1 MGQRSPQQAIR
12 QYLTNGASRVFS
24 QAKKDLKKQAS
35 HKLLKLKKDIPTV
48 RELEN
53 KFTTE
58 ACSEKAQ
65 IKIENIFKKIN
76 KKLTKIEEI
85 LNSSHLFC
93 EKQHKRVSEVNTKVL
108 NKLTNSQNT
117 GILDILKPAIDAL
130 NVVLIVGPL
139 ALQALGGIGT
149 GGIIGQLT
157 KALKKAEDKQGLFLR
172 IISGYNSIIPTYQ
185 EKASKLLNTI
195 NKAKVKIEETQAI
208 VFKQKVLLEYLYL
221 QYVTNCNIIE
231 DNIEE
236 SEEIITLSVN
246 DIIDDANTD
255 TGISDNLS
263 LAFQQLNETLQNQGM
278 MRIAERLYALEFN
291 HINLQYEPN
300 FDKLKS
306 YKVKL
311 VSIEA
316 NNS

>member
-12 QYLTNGASRVFS
+12 QYLTNNASRVFS
-24 QAKKDLKKQAS
+24 QAKKDLKKQAN
-35 HKLLKLKKDIPTV
+35 HKLLQLKKDIPTK

-53 KFTTE
+53 QFTTE
-58 ACSEKAQ
+58 ACSERAQ
-65 IKIENIFKKIN
+65 QKIENIFKKIN
-76 KKLTKIEEI
+76 KKLTKIDEI

-108 NKLTNSQNT
+108 NKLTNDNNT
-117 GILDILKPAIDAL
+117 GILDILKPAINAL
-130 NVVLIVGPL
+130 NIVLVVGPL

-172 IISGYNSIIPTYQ
+172 IISGYSAIIPTYQ
-185 EKASKLLNTI
+185 EKVFKLLNTI
-195 NKAKVKIEETQAI
+195 NKAKMKIEETQAI
-208 VFKQKVLLEYLYL
+208 VFKQKILLEYLYL
-221 QYVTNCNIIE
+221 QYVTSCNIIE

-236 SEEIITLSVN
+236 SEEIITLSVA
-246 DIIDDANTD
+246 DIIDDADVD

-263 LAFQQLNETLQNQGM
+263 LAFQQLNEALQNQGM
-278 MRIAERLYALEFN
+278 MRIAERLYALEFD
-291 HINLQYEPN
+291 HITQQSIPN
-300 FDKLKS
+300 YNKLKS

-311 VSIEA
+311 VNIEA